1 LYYTASGST
10 GPTYGDGRRGSTK
23 GGEGVSE
30 ERAIAGT
37 RVRVLEHHRRGAL
50 RGLEGRVVGR
60 YGERGHVAVDVRLSD
75 GGRWLL
81 WARDLEEVSEAV
93 PRARPRWWRALL
105 RGSAAR

>member
-1 LYYTASGST
+1 M
-10 GPTYGDGRRGSTK
+10 R
-23 GGEGVSE
+23 E

-75 GGRWLL
+75 GGRWLF
-81 WARDLEEVSEAV
+81 WARDLEEMPEGVTLAC
-93 PRARPRWWRALL
+93 PRRWRALLL